1 MYRLITANRNYSSW
15 SLRAWLLMRMLEIPF
30 EDDVRGFASAGNYDA
45 FRDFSPSGTVPVLV
59 DGDTNVWDSLGI
71 TLYLADRHPGIWPAD
86 AAAKAWAQCVVAEM
100 HGGFVSLRRRCPM
113 NVGVRVERLPDT
125 PGLLRD
131 VARISELFEDGIDRF
146 GGLFLAGRDFTA
158 ADAFYAPVVF
168 RIRSHGLDVA
178 PKARDYV
185 DRILAL
191 PAIQEW
197 EKMAL
202 NEAWA
207 DDSELERSGRIIA
220 DYRARSGA
228 VS

>member
-15 SLRAWLLMRMLEIPF
+15 SLRPWLLMRMLDIPF
-30 EDDVRGFASAGNYDA
+30 EDEIVAFVSGGSYDD

-59 DGDTNVWDSLGI
+59 DGDRTVWDSLAI
-71 TLYLADRHPGIWPAD
+71 TLYLAERHPGIWPTDETAR
-86 AAAKAWAQCVVAEM
+86 AWAQCVVAEM

-125 PGLLRD
+125 PGLKRE
-131 VARISELFEDGIDRF
+131 VARISELFEEGITRF

-158 ADAFYAPVVF
+158 ANAFYAPVVF

-220 DYRARSGA
+220 DYRLRSGA
-228 VS
+228 AS